1 VPSDLKRRLP
11 FGKRGP
17 AADETKP
24 MTFAVDDD
32 PVDDDTDVGYGVA
45 VAKASMVTAAWRGRD

>member
-1 VPSDLKRRLP
+1 
-11 FGKRGP
+11 
-17 AADETKP
+17 